1 MTASDATCYYL
12 KKNSRGAEPLR
23 YLSVVG
29 AMSAMSALIQL
40 ERERGFNMRRQ
51 PDGKRMCQ
59 HPDGRIGQLWVED
72 DRGDVVS

>member
-12 KKNSRGAEPLR
+12 NTSAPGAEPLR
-23 YLSVVG
+23 YLSLVG

-40 ERERGFNMRRQ
+40 QRERGFSMRRQ
-51 PDGKRMCQ
+51 PDGKRICQ
-59 HPDGRIGQLWVED
+59 HPDGRIVQLWVQD

>member
-12 KKNSRGAEPLR
+12 KTNTRGAEPLR
-23 YLSVVG
+23 YLSLPG

-40 ERERGFNMRRQ
+40 QRERGFYMRRQ
-51 PDGKRMCQ
+51 PDGKRICK
-59 HPDGRIGQLWVED
+59 HPDGRIVQLWVED